1 MKQTNETVEYFGPLL
16 TDFSKIKREAV
27 RRRKTHDERTVA
39 SEQIPELEAEGWEID
54 KRLKRAIRMKR
65 LKSIDERLENR
76 FWMLLAKLG
85 YPEINDGRKFSIV
98 IERKGAEPIRK
109 QVDVFAQDD
118 ETVVVAECKASAKF
132 TKRSLQKD
140 IEEFANLKGPISDA
154 VRKHYGD
161 AKKHKIIWLF
171 VTENIIWS
179 APDKQRALG
188 ENVRIITERELRYYA
203 QVADHLGR
211 AARYQFLAEFLKE
224 QKIPELSGKSVPAIR
239 GKLGGKAFF
248 CFVTT
253 PRDLLK
259 ISFVNHRSL
268 NDPEGAPTY
277 QRLVSRT
284 RMREIGEFLKAGGYF
299 PNNLLVNFT
308 RPVKFERSAQD
319 DASGIQFGKLY
330 LPDRYRS
337 AWIID
342 GQHRLYG
349 FAPIDD
355 KYLGQNII
363 VVAFE
368 GLPKEEEANLF
379 VTINHEQK
387 SVPKHLLDDLEGELK
402 WGSDVPRERI
412 GSISARL
419 ITVLNND
426 LGEPFYNR
434 IVQAG
439 MPTTAKANLNIPAL
453 KDAIRRSGLV
463 GKVILNGNVY
473 EHGPLCGSTD
483 NETLDRARS
492 ALNDFF
498 ALIRNAN
505 VGEWESGRDG
515 YVCTNVAIQAYVKLF
530 SSLIKYWET
539 NTASDAK
546 EMEVEEI
553 IMGIDEYIRPI
564 REFLEVSTALELKT
578 EFQVPFG
585 SGGPPEY
592 YFRLC
597 KFIKAKYSDFQ
608 PEGMEDWEAEQSE
621 DRIKE
626 ADTRLKEIV
635 SEMRNYIFDV
645 LRAIHGDKN
654 NAYWERGITDRGVKE
669 AAYGRSLEYD
679 IDDRLPLEA
688 YLEVVEMKK
697 VVENKTNWPLFKP
710 VFNIPEEGEKGQA
723 KNLKWMIRV
732 NELRRIAAHPAR
744 DRKYKV
750 EDFEYI
756 DFIYG
761 SLLSKI
767 KNAQANPVLDVSA
780 SAESDDDD

>member
-1 MKQTNETVEYFGPLL
+1 M
-16 TDFSKIKREAV
+16 
-27 RRRKTHDERTVA
+27 
-39 SEQIPELEAEGWEID
+39 
-54 KRLKRAIRMKR
+54 
-65 LKSIDERLENR
+65 KSIDERLENR
-76 FWMLLAKLG
+76 FWLLLAKLG
-85 YPEINDGRKFSIV
+85 YPEINDGRKFNII
-98 IERKGAEPIRK
+98 IERKGAEPLRK

-118 ETVVVAECKASAKF
+118 ETVVVAECKASARF
-132 TKRSLQKD
+132 VRRTLQKD
-140 IEEFANLKGPISDA
+140 IEEFANLKGPIADA

-161 AKKHKIIWLF
+161 DKKHKIIWLF

-188 ENVRIITERELRYYA
+188 ENIRIITERELRYYA

-211 AARYQFLAEFLKE
+211 AARYQFLAEFLKD
-224 QKIPELSGKSVPAIR
+224 QKIPELSGKTVPAIR
-239 GKLGGKAFF
+239 GKLGGKTFY

-253 PRDLLK
+253 PRELLK

-308 RPVKFERSAQD
+308 RGVRFERAAQD
-319 DASGIQFGKLY
+319 EASGVQFGKLC

-349 FAPIDD
+349 FAPIED
-355 KYLGQNII
+355 KYLNQNII

-402 WGSDVPRERI
+402 WGSEVPRERI

-419 ITVLNND
+419 INVLNND

-463 GKVILNGNVY
+463 GKVILNGNAY

-483 NETLDRARS
+483 SATLDRARS
-492 ALNDFF
+492 ALNDYF

-505 VGEWESGRDG
+505 VSEWESGRDG
-515 YVCTNVAIQAYVKLF
+515 YVCTNVAVQAYIKLL

-539 NTASDAK
+539 NTASDAR

-553 IMGIDEYIRPI
+553 IMGIDEYIKPI
-564 REFLEVSTALELKT
+564 REFLETSSAMALKA

-597 KFIKAKYSDFQ
+597 KLVKTKYSDFQ

-621 DRIKE
+621 DRIQE
-626 ADTRLKEIV
+626 ADIKLKEIV
-635 SEMRNYIFDV
+635 SEMRTYIFDV
-645 LRAIHGDKN
+645 LRAVHGDKN
-654 NAYWERGITDRGVKE
+654 NAYWERGISDRGVKE

-697 VVENKTNWPLFKP
+697 IVENKANWMLFKS
-710 VFNIPEEGEKGQA
+710 VFNIPEEGEKGLA

-756 DFIYG
+756 DFVYDALIAR
-761 SLLSKI
+761 I
-767 KNAQANPVLDVSA
+767 KDAQANPTLDVNA
-780 SAESDDDD
+780 SSLDDDD